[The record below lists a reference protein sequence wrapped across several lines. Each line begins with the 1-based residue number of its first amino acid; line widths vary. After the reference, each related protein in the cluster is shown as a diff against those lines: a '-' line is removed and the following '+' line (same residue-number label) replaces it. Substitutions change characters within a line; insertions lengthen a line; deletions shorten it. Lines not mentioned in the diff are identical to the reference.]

1 MSESFIVKF
10 ELSSTTTL
18 FGGIDLKKEK
28 IAKKIR
34 DAFNRIPESII
45 LSSKKT
51 GKEYLFLEENFLRW
65 CEDFV
70 NEDKVD
76 KFESFYQLIGELVGC
91 STQTFRRI
99 LYTLGGPK
107 MDRKVPEETCIEVL
121 EGLEKIFKKRFLQE
135 YCNQPFEAIANKY
148 IHTLVEQ
155 LLKMILTA
163 DYFNYLEYSKYGNFE
178 CYKNHLRMIEEN
190 ISTLFGDENVEFKIW
205 HEILSPIKEIIYN
218 GSFPGIKK
226 GIWVDTNA
234 NLKYFD
240 CVYEIARLDKDIY
253 LAWNLE
259 RKFSFSIGET
269 EWEINESL
277 KNQEKYFEKK
287 LPEYSGDEK
296 KLFANELLSTYR
308 EIVKEQFEI

>member
-10 ELSSTTTL
+10 ELSNTTTL

-34 DAFNRIPESII
+34 DAFNRIPEEII

-65 CEDFV
+65 CEDVV

-76 KFESFYQLIGELVGC
+76 KFESFYQLIGKLVGC
-91 STQTFRRI
+91 STQTFRRV
-99 LYTLGGPK
+99 LYKLGGPK
-107 MDRKVPEETCIEVL
+107 MDRFAPEETCIEVL
-121 EGLEKIFKKRFLQE
+121 VGLEKIFKKSFLQE
-135 YCNQPFEAIANKY
+135 YCNQPFAVISNKY
-148 IHTLVEQ
+148 IHMLVEQ
-155 LLKMILTA
+155 LLKMILTT

-253 LAWNLE
+253 HAWNLE

-287 LPEYSGDEK
+287 LPEYFGDEK

-308 EIVKEQFEI
+308 KIVKEQFEI